1 MISTRTLECLP
12 DISTLRQICQSI
24 AMLDAILEPEWEFR
38 YYSFNSN
45 WAQSEEMASM
55 RDGSG
60 SQYFILFNPVGVII
74 KGFDLDSFFGQ
85 WTGETE
91 SIWPGILDQVPA
103 EFDGFLKEPAF
114 VLSETTFCIWRAM
127 TDPEWHI
134 GEIEFPQAEEDPDGS
149 ARLLEIL
156 DGRPETYQVWAE
168 DYFERHIPLEPIQA
182 IYRHEPLTEI
192 LVTALN
198 PELTLADL
206 EADIREIGYPI

>member
-1 MISTRTLECLP
+1 
-12 DISTLRQICQSI
+12 
-24 AMLDAILEPEWEFR
+24 
-38 YYSFNSN
+38 
-45 WAQSEEMASM
+45 
-55 RDGSG
+55 
-60 SQYFILFNPVGVII
+60 
-74 KGFDLDSFFGQ
+74 DSFFGQ

-114 VLSETTFCIWRAM
+114 ILSETTFCIWR
-127 TDPEWHI
+127 TFNDPEWQI
-134 GEIEFPQAEEDPDGS
+134 GEIEFPQAEADPDGS

-156 DGRPETYQVWAE
+156 DGRPETYQAWAE

-182 IYRHEPLTEI
+182 IYYQQPLTEI